1 MNGTQT
7 TLLTN
12 LMTFAEASIPVV
24 YVVAWTTGVVLM
36 GMMGYRMAFG
46 AGQQQSRPVTLG
58 EVAARMFFAACFFVL
73 PDLINSTAT
82 LVLGRTEDYR
92 SALAAVP
99 NLAGGNPFWG
109 MVLQVAMVWTIL
121 IGAIGVYRGFLLWN
135 SSTSPSSS
143 RSGGDVFWQGL
154 WHIVGGAIAINI
166 GVFFM

>member
-1 MNGTQT
+1 MNNLPD
-7 TLLTN
+7 LLKN
-12 LMTFAEASIPVV
+12 LMTFAESSIPAV
-24 YVVAWTTGVVLM
+24 YVVAWATGAVLM
-36 GMMGYRMAFG
+36 GQMGYRMAFN
-46 AGQQQSRPVTLG
+46 AGPQQSNPVTLG

-73 PDLINSTAT
+73 PDLINSTAV
-82 LVLGRTEDYR
+82 LVLGKTEDYR
-92 SALAAVP
+92 SALAVVP

-109 MVLQVAMVWTIL
+109 SVLQVCMAWTVL
-121 IGAIGVYRGFLLWN
+121 IGAVGVYRGFLLWN